1 MDSMQAKKRF
11 YKDVTTDAGDDGW
24 VIKLDNRTLRSP
36 AGALLHLPS
45 PALAAAVADEWRAQD
60 EHIDAASMPLFSL
73 AVTVLDRVIPQ
84 QPAILR
90 ELAGY
95 GDNDLLCYRADDDDL
110 AARQNQCWQ
119 PWLEWADSAFGVSLE
134 VATGIMPV
142 NQPHAGGFHDA
153 LQQFDAWRLGALHRA
168 VSLGGSLVLGLGFVA
183 GRLDAEQLFNTAF
196 LDELWQNEKWGRD
209 YEAEDRQNYIRAELA
224 EAARFL
230 QLLPDQPQASI

>member
-1 MDSMQAKKRF
+1 MQAKKRF

-84 QPAILR
+84 QPAIVS

-110 AARQNQCWQ
+110 AARQQQLWQ

-230 QLLPDQPQASI
+230 QLLPDQLQAGI

>member
-1 MDSMQAKKRF
+1 MQAKKRF

-24 VIKLDNRTLRSP
+24 VIKLDKRTLRSP

-45 PALAAAVADEWRAQD
+45 PNLASAVADEWRAQD

-73 AVTVLDRVIPQ
+73 AVTVLDRVMPQ

-110 AARQNQCWQ
+110 AAHQQQFWQ
-119 PWLEWADSAFGVSLE
+119 PWLEWANREFGITLQ

-142 NQPHAGGFHDA
+142 TQPHAGGLHDA
-153 LQQFDAWRLGALHRA
+153 LQQFDAWQLGALHRA

-183 GRLDAEQLFNTAF
+183 GQLNAEQLFSTAF

-209 YEAEDRQNYIRAELA
+209 YEAEGRQNHIRAELA
-224 EAARFL
+224 DAARFL
-230 QLLPDQPQASI
+230 QLLSGQPEAGI

>member
-1 MDSMQAKKRF
+1 MQAKKRF

-24 VIKLDNRTLRSP
+24 VIKLDNRMLRSP

-45 PALAAAVADEWRAQD
+45 PALAATVADEWRAQD
-60 EHIDAASMPLFSL
+60 EHIDAGSMPLFSL

-84 QPAILR
+84 QPAIVS

-110 AARQNQCWQ
+110 AALQQQFWQ
-119 PWLEWADSAFGVSLE
+119 PWLEWADSAFGVGLE
-134 VATGIMPV
+134 VATSIMPV

-230 QLLPDQPQASI
+230 QLLPHQPQVST

>member
-1 MDSMQAKKRF
+1 MQAKKRF
-11 YKDVTTDAGDDGW
+11 YEDVTTDAGDDGW
-24 VIKLDNRTLRSP
+24 VIKLDNRMLRSP

-84 QPAILR
+84 QPAIAS

-95 GDNDLLCYRADDDDL
+95 GDNDLLCYRHDDDDL
-110 AARQNQCWQ
+110 AARQQQFWQ

-230 QLLPDQPQASI
+230 QLLPDQPQAGT

>member
-1 MDSMQAKKRF
+1 MQAKKRF

-24 VIKLDNRTLRSP
+24 VIKLDNRMLWSP

-45 PALAAAVADEWRAQD
+45 LALAAAVADEWRAQD

-90 ELAGY
+90 ELASY

-110 AARQNQCWQ
+110 AARQQQCWQ
-119 PWLEWADSAFGVSLE
+119 PWLEWADCAFGVSLE
-134 VATGIMPV
+134 LATGIMPV
-142 NQPHAGGFHDA
+142 NQSHAGGFHDA

-183 GRLDAEQLFNTAF
+183 GRLDAEQLFNIAF

-209 YEAEDRQNYIRAELA
+209 YEAEDRQNYIHAELA

-230 QLLPDQPQASI
+230 QLLPDQPQAGI

>member
-1 MDSMQAKKRF
+1 MQAKKRF

-60 EHIDAASMPLFSL
+60 EHIDAASLPLFSL

-90 ELAGY
+90 ELASY

-110 AARQNQCWQ
+110 AARQQQLWQ

-230 QLLPDQPQASI
+230 QLLPDQLQAGI

>member
-1 MDSMQAKKRF
+1 MQTKKRF

-24 VIKLDNRTLRSP
+24 VIKLDNRMLRSP

-73 AVTVLDRVIPQ
+73 AVTVLDRVMPQ
-84 QPAILR
+84 QPAIVC

-110 AARQNQCWQ
+110 AARQQQFWQ

-230 QLLPDQPQASI
+230 QLLPDHPQAGT

>member
-60 EHIDAASMPLFSL
+60 EHIDAASMALFSL

-84 QPAILR
+84 QPAIVS

-110 AARQNQCWQ
+110 AARQQQLWQ
-119 PWLEWADSAFGVSLE
+119 PWLEWAESAFGVSLQ
-134 VATGIMPV
+134 VAIGIMPV
-142 NQPHAGGFHDA
+142 NQLHAGGFHDA

-168 VSLGGSLVLGLGFVA
+168 VSLGGSLVLGLGFVE
-183 GRLDAEQLFNTAF
+183 GRLDAEQLFSTAF

-230 QLLPDQPQASI
+230 QLLPDQPQVST

>member
-1 MDSMQAKKRF
+1 MQAKKRF
-11 YKDVTTDAGDDGW
+11 YTDVATDAGDDGW
-24 VIKLDNRTLRSP
+24 VIKLDNRMVRSP
-36 AGALLHLPS
+36 AGTLVQLPS
-45 PALAAAVADEWRAQD
+45 PDLAVAVAEEWRAQD
-60 EHIDAASMPLFSL
+60 EHIDATSMPLFSL
-73 AVTVLDRVIPQ
+73 AVTVVDRVKPQ
-84 QPAILR
+84 QPAIVR

-95 GDNDLLCYRADDDDL
+95 GDNDLLCYRAENDDL
-110 AARQNQCWQ
+110 AARQQQFWQ
-119 PWLEWADSAFGVSLE
+119 PWLEWADSAFGVSRQ

-142 NQPHAGGFHDA
+142 TQPHAGGFHDA

-183 GRLDAEQLFNTAF
+183 GRLDAEQLFSTAF

-230 QLLPDQPQASI
+230 QLLPDQPQAGI